1 MSSMTAAACPAR
13 LASSPKHLFN
23 RLRHDERGV
32 LDIELIGFVPIL
44 VLVTMFLVQGFFAVS
59 TVTSVSAA
67 ARDGARAGGAR
78 GPAQLGTPGVRVGW
92 LRFWTLCSGHRSG
105 SDRHPI
111 DYQRTCH
118 RDSHGLL
125 PRGLRWHYETGSP
138 SPEEENGSQPAVE
151 RTWWP
156 SIEPGCWMRS
166 TLKRSL
172 G

>member
-67 ARDGARAGGAR
+67 ARDGARAAMLGHSPEQA
-78 GPAQLGTPGVRVGW
+78 AQEALPSWVRLESVSDG
-92 LRFWTLCSGHRSG
+92 CGSGHCVQVTARV
-105 SDRHPI
+105 PI
-111 DYQRTCH
+111 
-118 RDSHGLL
+118 GI
-125 PRGLRWHYETGSP
+125 
-138 SPEEENGSQPAVE
+138 
-151 RTWWP
+151 P
-156 SIEPGCWMRS
+156 SITSKHITVTRTAYFPEG
-166 TLKRSL
+166 
-172 G
+172 

>member
-67 ARDGARAGGAR
+67 ARDGARAAMLGHSPEQA
-78 GPAQLGTPGVRVGW
+78 AQEALPSWVRLESVSDSCG
-92 LRFWTLCSGHRSG
+92 SGHCVQVTARV
-105 SDRHPI
+105 PI
-111 DYQRTCH
+111 
-118 RDSHGLL
+118 GI
-125 PRGLRWHYETGSP
+125 
-138 SPEEENGSQPAVE
+138 
-151 RTWWP
+151 P
-156 SIEPGCWMRS
+156 SITSERVTVTRTAYFPEG
-166 TLKRSL
+166 
-172 G
+172 